1 MVFAAGVVKMDKK
14 VQQRLIRNLST
25 WSHRGCD
32 RWGGAGKRRRDCM
45 SHAKQTDRQ
54 TDRQT
59 DTDRHRQTH
68 THTHTHTHT
77 LTFKHNV
84 HRPEAGE
91 LKLRSLDRVVSFPSG
106 ASQRLSVIATAD
118 ATEEQSAS
126 MLNAVSLVICDIFC
140 CW

>member
-1 MVFAAGVVKMDKK
+1 MGGGRKEKK
-14 VQQRLIRNLST
+14 RLYVSR
-25 WSHRGCD
+25 
-32 RWGGAGKRRRDCM
+32 K
-45 SHAKQTDRQ
+45 TDRQ

-59 DTDRHRQTH
+59 DRHRQTQTDTH